1 MTFNPRTNFKE
12 KIDMAH
18 IWLQHVNR
26 TNLSSASHEEVFNSY
41 VRQQLRLLPSNMQ
54 SWVINNKDEYTDF
67 VETFVFKSPTGIPLG
82 TIESPLL
89 RDKKTP
95 VKRVP
100 GEIDW
105 IDPNIAGSFK
115 VEEDDYEP
123 IEEPVL
129 FDESIPVKRLP
140 GEIDW
145 SDPNIVSPRLEIVEQ
160 IDYETFNLY
169 IMEAAERA
177 GLSWKVEI
185 TTQDYGDVPESKKK
199 RNQIPTTK
207 THSGT
212 SLPVIPSGFDSRI
225 ISTIPGTNYNIV
237 NWHGTQIIQGL
248 GYSSIFLDLIQAR
261 SNKGN
266 GTIIGCGGSPG
277 DGKTW
282 FCKRLGEI
290 LNRVKPSRVFN
301 PYIQIPFT
309 QEHFLWLL
317 SDESPLKQGDVIILD
332 EAHFAAG
339 ARNWFKEDQKE
350 LVDLIASARNMGLI
364 VILVVLHMDM
374 LDKILRQFTM
384 AFYVHLESPGRAIA
398 YKTFTP
404 RFSPEMIKNR
414 IGPVKLLVPDVSKCD
429 HPDCLKCKHCFPRP
443 DTILCN
449 TSRAI
454 YERRKKHFQ
463 NLKIKASRERREK
476 ISKQNTPTTDMLET
490 LTKFHQELRLTSHG
504 NVDHTIIQ
512 IIIERELG
520 VEIGKT
526 KSRDIAKR
534 YKTLNKGLE
543 YQTIP

>member
-12 KIDMAH
+12 KIDMSH

-26 TNLSSASHEEVFNSY
+26 TNLSAASMEEVYNSY

-54 SWVINNKDEYTDF
+54 AWVIDNKDEYTNL
-67 VETFVFKSPTGIPLG
+67 VETFVFKSPTGIQLG
-82 TIESPLL
+82 TIEDPLL
-89 RDKKTP
+89 RNPDKP
-95 VKRVP
+95 VKRVQ

-105 IDPNIAGSFK
+105 TDPNIAGSINEGD
-115 VEEDDYEP
+115 EEYPNETP
-123 IEEPVL
+123 ILYDP
-129 FDESIPVKRLP
+129 SKPVKRHP

-145 SDPNIVSPRLEIVEQ
+145 SDPNIISPRLEIVEE

-169 IMEAAERA
+169 IMAAAEKA
-177 GLSWKVEI
+177 GLSWNVEM
-185 TTQDYGDVPESKKK
+185 TTQDFGDVPESKKK
-199 RNQIPTTK
+199 RAPIPTTK
-207 THSGT
+207 THIGT
-212 SLPVIPSGFDSRI
+212 TLPVIPLGYDSRI
-225 ISTIPGTNYNIV
+225 ISTIPGTDYNII
-237 NWHGTQIIQGL
+237 NWHETQIIQGL
-248 GYSSIFLDLIQAR
+248 GYSPIFLDLIQAR
-261 SNKGN
+261 TKKGN
-266 GTIIGCGGSPG
+266 GTIIGTGGSPG

-282 FCKRLGEI
+282 FCMRLGQI
-290 LNRVKPSRVFN
+290 LNRIKPSRHFN
-301 PYIQIPFT
+301 PYTQIPFT
-309 QEHFLWLL
+309 QEHFLWLI

-384 AFYVHLESPGRAIA
+384 AFYVHLESPGKAIA
-398 YKTFTP
+398 YKTYTP

-414 IGPVKLLVPDVSKCD
+414 IGPVKMLVPDVNKCD
-429 HPDCLKCKHCFPRP
+429 HPECLKCKHCFPSKKN
-443 DTILCN
+443 ILCN

-463 NLKIKASRERREK
+463 NLKIKASRDRRDK
-476 ISKQNTPTTDMLET
+476 IEKQNTSTTDMLET
-490 LTKFHQELRLTSHG
+490 LKNYHHELRLTSHG

-512 IIIERELG
+512 IILERELG